1 MKAVEHVRGPGR
13 WLSETN
19 ENTVRSV
26 STPPFLPWPTRHSQP
41 DRLVGY
47 GDVLENHTP
56 YRTKLAPTSSK
67 PEGWPKSAEAPRPQ
81 PETGDAGYNS
91 LVHDM
96 FGNAHEAHTTEVSM
110 FQEYHPDLNK
120 KYKNAMKTFPAYSG
134 RVDERAKESQWDVRW
149 GLPRHY

>member
-1 MKAVEHVRGPGR
+1 
-13 WLSETN
+13 
-19 ENTVRSV
+19 
-26 STPPFLPWPTRHSQP
+26 
-41 DRLVGY
+41 
-47 GDVLENHTP
+47 
-56 YRTKLAPTSSK
+56 
-67 PEGWPKSAEAPRPQ
+67 
-81 PETGDAGYNS
+81 
-91 LVHDM
+91 M